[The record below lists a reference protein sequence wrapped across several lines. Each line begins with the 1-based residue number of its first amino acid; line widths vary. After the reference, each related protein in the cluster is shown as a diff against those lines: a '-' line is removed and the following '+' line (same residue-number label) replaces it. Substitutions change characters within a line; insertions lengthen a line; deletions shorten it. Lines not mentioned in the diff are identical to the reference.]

1 MSFKERVSIHYTE
14 LTKTDRKITGEL
26 MRKPEVLINR
36 SIQEAAK
43 DLEVSPSAIIRVVKK
58 LQYRGLPDLKNALER
73 YMSEKTELVQSSRE
87 ELLSESII
95 GEYKQ
100 RLNLIRSCLSE
111 KQLTSIAQMIRE
123 AKTTRVLGIG
133 SSGLAAEQFV
143 YSLLYQDKYV
153 EAITSRTKIFYLSR
167 VLDQDTLLI
176 IFTVSG
182 NTDLYEEIFEQAK
195 ETGAK
200 IVLITMNRNSKFK
213 QTSTEVL
220 LLPSNLTDFS
230 KPDIYQL
237 DNRFAFIVLSEIL
250 AAYYIHSLE

>member
-26 MRKPEVLINR
+26 MRKPEVLIDR

-100 RLNLIRSCLSE
+100 HLNLIRSCLSE
-111 KQLTSIAQMIRE
+111 KQLTIIAQMIRE

-250 AAYYIHSLE
+250 AAYYIHYLE

>member
-1 MSFKERVSIHYTE
+1 MSFKERISIHYTE
-14 LTKTDRKITGEL
+14 LTKTDRKITGKL
-26 MRKPEVLINR
+26 MRKPEVLIGR

-43 DLEVSPSAIIRVVKK
+43 DLEVSPSAIMRVLKK
-58 LQYRGLPDLKNALER
+58 LQYRGLPDLKNALEK
-73 YMSEKTELVQSSRE
+73 YMSEKTELVQSTKE
-87 ELLSESII
+87 ETLSESIL
-95 GEYKQ
+95 GDYKQ
-100 RLNLIRSCLSE
+100 RLKLISACLSE
-111 KQLTSIAQMIRE
+111 KQLCKIAQLMHE

-167 VLDQDTLLI
+167 VLDKDTLLI

-182 NTDLYEEIFEQAK
+182 NTDLYKEIFEQAK

-200 IVLITMNRNSKFK
+200 IVLITMNRHSKFEK
-213 QTSTEVL
+213 FSTEVV

-230 KPDIYQL
+230 KTDIYQL

-250 AAYYIHSLE
+250 AAYYLNALE

>member
-36 SIQEAAK
+36 AIQEAAK
-43 DLEVSPSAIIRVVKK
+43 DLEVSPSAIMRVVKK
-58 LQYRGLPDLKNALER
+58 LRYRGLPDLKNSLEN
-73 YMSEKTELVQSSRE
+73 YKNEKTELVESTKE
-87 ELLSESII
+87 KILSESII
-95 GEYKQ
+95 DDYKE
-100 RLNLIRSCLSE
+100 RLNLISSCLSE
-111 KQLTSIAQMIRE
+111 KQLANIAQLIQG

-167 VLDQDTLLI
+167 VLDEDTLLI

-182 NTDLYEEIFEQAK
+182 NAELYEEIFEQAQ

-213 QTSTEVL
+213 KLATEVV
-220 LLPSNLTDFS
+220 LLPSNVTDFS
-230 KPDIYQL
+230 KTDIYQL
-237 DNRFAFIVLSEIL
+237 GNRFAFIVLSEIL
-250 AAYYIHSLE
+250 AAYYLNF

>member
-14 LTKTDRKITGEL
+14 LTKTDRKITGTL
-26 MRKPEVLINR
+26 MRNPEVLINR

-58 LQYRGLPDLKNALER
+58 LHYRGLPDLKNALEK
-73 YMSEKTELVQSSRE
+73 YTTEKKEVALKKNE
-87 ELLSESII
+87 ETLSETII
-95 GEYKQ
+95 SDYKQ
-100 RLNLIRSCLSE
+100 RLNLMNSCLTEE
-111 KQLTSIAQMIRE
+111 KLTKISQMMRE
-123 AKTTRVLGIG
+123 AQTTRVLGIG

-153 EAITSRTKIFYLSR
+153 EALTSRTKIFYLSR
-167 VLDQDTLLI
+167 VLDSNTLLI

-213 QTSTEVL
+213 KLATEVV

-230 KPDIYQL
+230 KTEIYQL
-237 DNRFAFIVLSEIL
+237 DNRFSFIVLSEIL
-250 AAYYIHSLE
+250 AAYYLSDLK

>member
-43 DLEVSPSAIIRVVKK
+43 DIEVSPSAIMRVVKK
-58 LQYRGLPDLKNALER
+58 LHYRGLPDLKNALENYVNER
-73 YMSEKTELVQSSRE
+73 IELIENTKDETISD
-87 ELLSESII
+87 SII
-95 GEYKQ
+95 DDYKE
-100 RLNLIRSCLSE
+100 RLNLISSCLSE
-111 KQLTSIAQMIRE
+111 EQLTRISKMIHE
-123 AKTTRVLGIG
+123 TKTTRVLGIG

-182 NTDLYEEIFEQAK
+182 NTDLYSEIFEQAK
-195 ETGAK
+195 ETGTK

-213 QTSTEVL
+213 KLSAEVV
-220 LLPSNLTDFS
+220 LLPSNLTNFS
-230 KPDIYQL
+230 ETDIYQL

-250 AAYYIHSLE
+250 ATYYLKRMK

>member
-36 SIQEAAK
+36 AIQEAAK
-43 DLEVSPSAIIRVVKK
+43 DLEVSPSAIMRVVKK
-58 LQYRGLPDLKNALER
+58 LRYRGLPDLKNSLEN
-73 YMSEKTELVQSSRE
+73 YKNEKTELVESTKE
-87 ELLSESII
+87 KILSESII
-95 GEYKQ
+95 DDYKE
-100 RLNLIRSCLSE
+100 RLNLISSCLSE
-111 KQLTSIAQMIRE
+111 KQLANIAQLIQG

-167 VLDQDTLLI
+167 VLDEDTLLI

-182 NTDLYEEIFEQAK
+182 NAELYEEIFEQAK

-213 QTSTEVL
+213 KLATEVV
-220 LLPSNLTDFS
+220 LLPSNVTDFS
-230 KPDIYQL
+230 KTDIYQL

-250 AAYYIHSLE
+250 AAYYLNF

>member
-36 SIQEAAK
+36 AIQEAAK
-43 DLEVSPSAIIRVVKK
+43 DLEVSPSAIMRVVKK
-58 LQYRGLPDLKNALER
+58 LRYRGLPDLKNSLEN
-73 YMSEKTELVQSSRE
+73 YKNEKTELVESTKE
-87 ELLSESII
+87 KILSESII
-95 GEYKQ
+95 DDYKE
-100 RLNLIRSCLSE
+100 RLNLISSCLSE
-111 KQLTSIAQMIRE
+111 KQLANIAQLIQG

-167 VLDQDTLLI
+167 VLDEDTLLI

-182 NTDLYEEIFEQAK
+182 NAELYEEIFEQAK
-195 ETGAK
+195 EMGAK

-213 QTSTEVL
+213 KLATEVV
-220 LLPSNLTDFS
+220 LLPSNVTDFS
-230 KPDIYQL
+230 KTDIYQL

-250 AAYYIHSLE
+250 AAYYLNF

>member
-36 SIQEAAK
+36 AIQEAAK
-43 DLEVSPSAIIRVVKK
+43 DLEVSPSAIMRVVKK
-58 LQYRGLPDLKNALER
+58 LRYRGLPDLKNSLEN
-73 YMSEKTELVQSSRE
+73 YKNEKTELVESTKE
-87 ELLSESII
+87 KILSESII
-95 GEYKQ
+95 DDYKE
-100 RLNLIRSCLSE
+100 RLNLISSCLSE
-111 KQLTSIAQMIRE
+111 KQLANIAQLIQG

-167 VLDQDTLLI
+167 VLDEDTLLI

-182 NTDLYEEIFEQAK
+182 NAELYEEIFEQAQ

-213 QTSTEVL
+213 KLATEVV
-220 LLPSNLTDFS
+220 LLPSNVTDFS
-230 KPDIYQL
+230 KTDIYQL

-250 AAYYIHSLE
+250 AAYYLNF

>member
-36 SIQEAAK
+36 AIQEAAK
-43 DLEVSPSAIIRVVKK
+43 DLEVSPSAIMRVVKK
-58 LQYRGLPDLKNALER
+58 LRYRGLPDLKNSLEN
-73 YMSEKTELVQSSRE
+73 YKNEKTELVESTKE
-87 ELLSESII
+87 KILSESII
-95 GEYKQ
+95 DDYKE
-100 RLNLIRSCLSE
+100 RLNLISTCLSE
-111 KQLTSIAQMIRE
+111 KQLANIAQLIQG

-167 VLDQDTLLI
+167 VLDEDTLLI

-182 NTDLYEEIFEQAK
+182 NAELYEEIFEQAK

-213 QTSTEVL
+213 KLATEVV
-220 LLPSNLTDFS
+220 LLPSNVTDFS
-230 KPDIYQL
+230 KTDIYQL

-250 AAYYIHSLE
+250 AAYYLNF